1 MKPVTF
7 DKALALFK
15 KLAAQ
20 SPTRSYA
27 QTFHVTGNGK
37 LSYTD
42 GFALII
48 LSCPHS
54 FAEGVYKLDGQPS
67 SVVYPNTKTIIA
79 SAITQEPIKDVSPL
93 LQVASL
99 VKPVSRQ
106 LVIVSDDAR
115 LDGDSGINLK
125 YLSLLPTLGVIRV
138 AKYGDL
144 YHGVD
149 ESGNA
154 DVYVVECRKNV

>member
-1 MKPVTF
+1 MKPITF
-7 DKALALFK
+7 DKALSLFK
-15 KLAAQ
+15 KLEQ
-20 SPTRSYA
+20 FSPRDYSQVFCVDNA
-27 QTFHVTGNGK
+27 RK
-37 LSYTD
+37 ILYTD
-42 GFALII
+42 GHVLIT
-48 LSCPHS
+48 LSCPHAFS
-54 FAEGVYKLDGQPS
+54 KGVYKLNGQPS
-67 SVVYPNTKTIIA
+67 AIRYPKIQNIIDSTKNTNL
-79 SAITQEPIKDVSPL
+79 IKDVSPL

-99 VKPVSRQ
+99 VKPASRQ
-106 LVIVSDDAR
+106 LVIISDDAR

-154 DVYVVECRKNV
+154 DVYVMECRKNV

>member
-1 MKPVTF
+1 MKPITF
-7 DKALALFK
+7 DKALVLFK

-20 SPTRSYA
+20 SPTQSYA
-27 QTFHVTGNGK
+27 QTFHVAASGK

-42 GFALII
+42 GFALIA
-48 LSCPHS
+48 LSCRHS
-54 FAEGVYKLDGQPS
+54 FAEGVYRLDGQPS
-67 SVVYPNTKTIIA
+67 SVKYPNTRNIID
-79 SAITQEPIKDVSPL
+79 TTKNTNLIKDVSPL
-93 LQVASL
+93 LHIAPLIKPAS
-99 VKPVSRQ
+99 KQ
-106 LVIVSDDAR
+106 LVIISDDAR

-154 DVYVVECRKNV
+154 DVYVMECRKNV